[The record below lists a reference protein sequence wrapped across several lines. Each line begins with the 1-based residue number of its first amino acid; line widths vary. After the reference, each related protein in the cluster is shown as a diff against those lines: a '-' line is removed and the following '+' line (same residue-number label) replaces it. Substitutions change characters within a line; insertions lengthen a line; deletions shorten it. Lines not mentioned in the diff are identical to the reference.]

1 MQRRNAAR
9 LNIPDEE
16 TKSKQTHAEGSH
28 REPSAPSSVHTWP
41 LASSSARCSAA
52 VVTPLPYHSL
62 YSWKPAACPAA
73 QRTPGMAPAPQDG
86 RVVRQPRGGVMD
98 GRDNLV
104 SQSSLSFFSCSN
116 RLPKGSERVGAFW
129 RGAFHCSTAAG
140 GTGLGCCPCL
150 PAARLVPIPYPAPVP
165 KPYPVDQEPAS
176 QELSRSLPLALITL
190 LGSTNRR
197 LGASLGLHRGWL
209 SKFLSSALP
218 TRSQELPLAIPHHL
232 PGTASKKQ
240 DSPMQE
246 SRCSS

>member
-129 RGAFHCSTAAG
+129 RGRVCFSLQHSCWGHRAGVLSLSPCSQVGPHPISSPSPKTIPCGPRASLTGALKELAIGINHPFGKHQLKAG
-140 GTGLGCCPCL
+140 GISWSPQ
-150 PAARLVPIPYPAPVP
+150 RLAFQVFVFSSSHKKPRAPP
-165 KPYPVDQEPAS
+165 SHPSSP
-176 QELSRSLPLALITL
+176 SR
-190 LGSTNRR
+190 
-197 LGASLGLHRGWL
+197 H
-209 SKFLSSALP
+209 
-218 TRSQELPLAIPHHL
+218 
-232 PGTASKKQ
+232 
-240 DSPMQE
+240 
-246 SRCSS
+246 C